1 MKLSELVYQDES
13 RNNRSCRVGDRDADP
28 YAKCSDHRGRI
39 NKQGT
44 RNSICRVSE
53 RKIAFLDIPMGKE
66 KVCRHHLETDN
77 RKDRKDDMQTVHRR
91 LDQLRIGRK
100 HADDHRREQLTE
112 QKPCCRHPYRPLH
125 RQLRHFRH
133 TRILAGTE
141 VITGNRLHP
150 LVEPHDDHNKEEYH
164 PVHDPYAPI
173 AISPPCSFSPRLIS
187 ITIRQAQRFIRKG
200 DIPI

>member
-1 MKLSELVYQDES
+1 MKLPELVYQDES
-13 RNNRSCRVGDRDADP
+13 RNNRSSRVGDRDADP
-28 YAKCSDHRGRI
+28 YAKCSEPSGKNQQAGNEEQHLPG
-39 NKQGT
+39 
-44 RNSICRVSE
+44 E
-53 RKIAFLDIPMGKE
+53 RKEDRLLRHPDGKE

-133 TRILAGTE
+133 TRILAGDKLKTLS
-141 VITGNRLHP
+141 VGSLNRSLVVLIDIFLHIRRLLAFP
-150 LVEPHDDHNKEEYH
+150 L
-164 PVHDPYAPI
+164 
-173 AISPPCSFSPRLIS
+173 
-187 ITIRQAQRFIRKG
+187 
-200 DIPI
+200 

>member
-1 MKLSELVYQDES
+1 MKLPELVYQDES
-13 RNNRSCRVGDRDADP
+13 RNNRSSRVGDRDADP
-28 YAKCSDHRGRI
+28 YAKCSEPSGKNQQAGNEEQHLPG
-39 NKQGT
+39 
-44 RNSICRVSE
+44 E
-53 RKIAFLDIPMGKE
+53 RKEDRLLRHPDGKE

-164 PVHDPYAPI
+164 PVHDPVCTDRHITAMLFQ
-173 AISPPCSFSPRLIS
+173 SPVNQYYN
-187 ITIRQAQRFIRKG
+187 QAGTKIHQER
-200 DIPI
+200 

>member
-1 MKLSELVYQDES
+1 MKLPELVYQDES
-13 RNNRSCRVGDRDADP
+13 RNNRSSRVGDRDADP
-28 YAKCSDHRGRI
+28 YAKCSEPSGKNQQAGNEEQHLPG
-39 NKQGT
+39 
-44 RNSICRVSE
+44 E
-53 RKIAFLDIPMGKE
+53 RKEDRLLRHPDGKE

-100 HADDHRREQLTE
+100 HADDHRGEQLTE

-164 PVHDPYAPI
+164 PVHDPVCTDRHITAMLFQ
-173 AISPPCSFSPRLIS
+173 SPVNQYYN
-187 ITIRQAQRFIRKG
+187 QAGTKIHQER
-200 DIPI
+200 

>member
-1 MKLSELVYQDES
+1 MKLPELVYQDES
-13 RNNRSCRVGDRDADP
+13 RNNRSSRVGDRDADP
-28 YAKCSDHRGRI
+28 YAKCSEPSGKNQQAGNEEQHLPG
-39 NKQGT
+39 
-44 RNSICRVSE
+44 E
-53 RKIAFLDIPMGKE
+53 RKEDRLLRHPDGKE

-141 VITGNRLHP
+141 VITGQS
-150 LVEPHDDHNKEEYH
+150 
-164 PVHDPYAPI
+164 A
-173 AISPPCSFSPRLIS
+173 ASP
-187 ITIRQAQRFIRKG
+187 G
-200 DIPI
+200 